1 MNAKQTFRFPG
12 IRQAMDGNAAVVMC
26 ERESSDAAGAY
37 PITPS
42 TQMGEYWAEEAAKG
56 HINISGRPLIFI
68 EPEGEHAAA
77 AVTAGLSMT
86 GLRATNF
93 SSGQGIA
100 YMHESL
106 YAAVGKRLTYVLN
119 MGCRAM
125 TKSTLN
131 VHAGHD
137 DYHCIDDTG
146 FFQLFGKSAQ
156 EVCDL
161 NIISHRIA
169 ELALTPG
176 ICAQD
181 GFLTTHLIE
190 SLMLPE
196 RELIATFLGRP
207 DDIIDTPTPAQR
219 ILYGPRRRRIP
230 ELWTVDN
237 PVMIGTVQNQD
248 AYMQSVAAQR
258 PYFFNHIAAI
268 TDQAMEEFHALTGRR
283 YQRVSTYRTS
293 DADYLILGQGSMLVT
308 AEAVADYLRE
318 TRKIKVGVV
327 NLTMFRP
334 FPGELLGS
342 LLQGRKGVAVL
353 ERVDQPLAMDLPLM
367 REVRA
372 ALGRCVEN
380 GNAANRSVAHE
391 GYASYRKPEDMPPL
405 YSGSFGLGSRDLQPE
420 GLIGAIENMLPTGGH
435 RKFFYLSIDFVH
447 DRAFTPKQEIHQI
460 QVADAYPG
468 LKELAVHGSENP
480 NLMPKDSIT
489 VRFHSVGG
497 WGAITT
503 GKNLAMTL
511 FDLLGYHIKAN
522 PKYGSEKKGQPT
534 TYYLSAAPEPIRIN
548 CDYLFVDVVLSPD
561 PNVFLHSN
569 PLAGLK
575 RGGVFILQSAFTDPQ
590 EVWAQIPEKFQRIVI
605 DNDIRL
611 YYLDAF
617 KIAREEATDTE
628 LQFRMQGNAFQGAFF
643 AASPV
648 MSQAKLTD
656 QALFQAIRSQL
667 EHKFGAKGA
676 RVVEDNVR
684 VVRRGF
690 DEVREVTDKQLQT
703 APAALRKAP
712 DVPPVLMRQVAS
724 ATPTTDIHRFWEQT
738 GTFYATGRGND
749 NLADP
754 FIGLSFIP
762 ATTALFRDMTGVR
775 FEHPEW
781 IPANCTA
788 CGSCYTIC
796 PDSAIP
802 GLVQPVL
809 AVLETAMQ
817 KVVESGQP
825 AKHLPRAI
833 RSLDQKLRTHLA
845 DGMARPD
852 VGRMLDLAIEELIT
866 ASTLEVAE
874 KANLADELESLRAAI
889 GDFAFATPQPFWTA
903 RERKQKGSGG
913 LLAITVNPY
922 ACKGCMECVKVCHD
936 DALRP
941 VKQTPET
948 VDRLR
953 RNWDFWQQLPTTPPD
968 FIRIENLDEGIG
980 ALHTLLLDKK
990 NYMGMVGGD
999 GACLGCGEKTVV
1011 HLFVAT
1017 AEALMQPRVAKQM
1030 AKIDDLI
1037 ARLDQHIRLK
1047 LASTIDLS
1055 DDARVASALDTLKD
1069 HDVTLASFS
1078 EKLDERH
1085 AGQTIDPDWLRWTS
1099 QLIAKL
1105 RHLRWQYAEG
1115 TGRRGRSSMGIVNS
1129 TGCTSVWG
1137 STYPFNPY
1145 PFPWTNH
1152 LFQDSPSMAMGIFE
1166 GHMARMAEGFAA
1178 IRMAELELAGGY
1190 RKDKH
1195 GEFFTYFNWK
1205 QFSDEEFHL
1214 CPPVVSIGGDGA
1226 MYDIGFQNL
1235 SRMMMSGKPIKVLV
1249 LDTQLYSNTGGQAC
1263 TSGFTGQ
1270 VSDMAQHGKAF
1281 QGKEEVRKEIALIG
1295 MAHRTTYIAQ
1305 GTTANTSHLIES
1317 FVEGLNARR
1326 PALFNIYSPCMPEH
1340 GIGDDLAEHQSK
1352 LAVES
1357 RAYPLLRYNPDK
1369 GDLPEECFN
1378 LEGNPAADED
1388 WPTYTLKY
1396 QDEYGAPA
1404 EMEVPL
1410 TFADF
1415 AITEGRFRKQ
1425 FRTVPRDAWND
1436 NMIPLAEYLEAGA
1449 DDREGKFPFIWAVD
1463 RKNRLIR
1470 VIPAAP
1476 LVRSCEDR
1484 RQFWRMLKALAGIR
1498 PPVDTTAIAEQARS
1512 EFAQSIAS
1520 QLVALAASGG
1530 IFGGSTAP
1538 ALPPADAAAPIAV
1551 KLGADP
1557 SPAVAVAQP
1566 APATVAVNGDTPAGA
1581 WIESALCTSCDECM
1595 RINSKIFA
1603 YNANKQ
1609 AFVKDPHGGPFRDLV
1624 RAAEKCTAQIIHPGM
1639 PLNPAEKDLDKLIK
1653 RAAKYN

>member
-1 MNAKQTFRFPG
+1 MNGKQSFRYPG
-12 IRQAMDGNAAVVMC
+12 VRQAMDGNTAVVMC

-42 TQMGEYWAEEAAKG
+42 TQMGEYWAEESAKG

-190 SLMLPE
+190 SLLLPE
-196 RELIATFLGRP
+196 RELILEYLGRP

-258 PYFFNHIAAI
+258 PYFFAHIAGI
-268 TDQAMEEFHALTGRR
+268 TDQAMAEFYALTGRR
-283 YQRVSTYRTS
+283 YQRVSTYRAE
-293 DADYLILGQGSMLVT
+293 DAEYLILGMGSMLVT
-308 AEAVADYLRE
+308 AEVVADYLRE
-318 TRKIKVGVV
+318 TRKLKVGVV

-334 FPGELLGS
+334 FPGEVLGT
-342 LLQGRKGVAVL
+342 LLQGRKGVTVL
-353 ERVDQPLAMDLPLM
+353 ERVDQPLAEDLPLM
-367 REVRA
+367 RELRA
-372 ALGRCVEN
+372 SLGRCVEN
-380 GNAANRSVAHE
+380 GRSGVVHE
-391 GYASYRKPEDMPPL
+391 GYASYKKAEDMPPL

-420 GLIGAIENMLPTGGH
+420 GLIGAVENMLPNGGK

-447 DRAFTPKQEIHQI
+447 DKAYTPKQEIHQI

-468 LKELAVHGSENP
+468 LKALAVHGSENP
-480 NLMPKDSIT
+480 NLMPKNSIT

-534 TYYLSAAPEPIRIN
+534 TYYLAAAPEPIRVN
-548 CDYLFVDVVLSPD
+548 CDYFYVDVVLSPD
-561 PNVFLHSN
+561 PNVFQHSN

-575 RGGVFILQSAFTDPQ
+575 RGGVFILQSAHTDPA
-590 EVWAQIPEKFQRIVI
+590 EVWQQIPEKFQRILI
-605 DNDIRL
+605 DNEIHL

-617 KIAREEATDTE
+617 KIAREEATDIE

-643 AASPV
+643 AASPL
-648 MSQAKLTD
+648 MGQAKLTD
-656 QALFQAIRSQL
+656 QSLFQAIRSQL
-667 EHKFGAKGA
+667 EHKFGTKGA

-690 DEVREVTDKQLQT
+690 DEVKEIKDKKISA
-703 APAALRKAP
+703 APLSVRKAP
-712 DVPPVLMRQVAS
+712 DVPMVLQRQVAAS
-724 ATPTTDIHRFWEQT
+724 TATTDIHRFWEQT

-781 IPANCTA
+781 QPQNCTA
-788 CGSCYTIC
+788 CGACYTIC

-802 GLVQPVL
+802 GLVHSVL
-809 AVLETAMQ
+809 AVLETAMK
-817 KVVESGQP
+817 KVIANGQS
-825 AKHLPRAI
+825 AKQLPRAI
-833 RSLDQKLRTHLA
+833 RTLDQKLRAKLG
-845 DGMARPD
+845 DGLDRPN
-852 VGRMLDLAIEELIT
+852 VGKMLDGAIEELL
-866 ASTLEVAE
+866 AAYPLENSEKKELAE
-874 KANLADELESLRAAI
+874 ELNSLRTAL

-903 RERKQKGSGG
+903 REKKQKGSGG
-913 LLAITVNPY
+913 LLSITVNPY
-922 ACKGCMECVKVCHD
+922 ACKGCMECVKVCND
-936 DALRP
+936 NALKP
-941 VKQTPET
+941 VTQTPEST
-948 VDRLR
+948 EKLR
-953 RNWDFWQQLPTTPPD
+953 RNWDLWQSLPTTAPE
-968 FIRIENLDEGIG
+968 FIRIDSLDEGIG

-1017 AEALMQPRVAKQM
+1017 AEALMQPRVARQIE
-1030 AKIDDLI
+1030 KIDDLI
-1037 ARLDQHIRLK
+1037 SRLDQHTRLK
-1047 LASTIDLS
+1047 LAATLDLS
-1055 DDARVASALDTLKD
+1055 DDARVANALDHL
-1069 HDVTLASFS
+1069 HNADVTLASFS
-1078 EKLDERH
+1078 EQLDARH
-1085 AGQTIDPDWLRWTS
+1085 AGKTIDPEWLRWVS

-1105 RHLRWQYAEG
+1105 KHLRWQYTDGA
-1115 TGRRGRSSMGIVNS
+1115 GRRGRSSMGIVNS
-1129 TGCTSVWG
+1129 TGCTSVWA

-1166 GHMARMAEGFAA
+1166 GHMSRMAEGFAA
-1178 IRMAELELAGGY
+1178 IRMAELELDSGY
-1190 RKDKH
+1190 RKEKH
-1195 GEFFTYFNWK
+1195 AEFFTYFNWK
-1205 QFSDEEFHL
+1205 QFSEEEFHL

-1249 LDTQLYSNTGGQAC
+1249 LDTQVYSNTGGQAC

-1270 VSDMAQHGKAF
+1270 VSDMAQFGKAF
-1281 QGKEEVRKEIALIG
+1281 HGKEEIRKEIALIG
-1295 MAHRTTYIAQ
+1295 MAHRTTFIAQ

-1340 GIGDDLAEHQSK
+1340 GIADDLAEFQSK

-1357 RAYPLLRYNPDK
+1357 RAYPILRYNPDK
-1369 GDLPEECFN
+1369 GNLPEECLN
-1378 LEGNPAADED
+1378 LDGNPSLDDD

-1396 QDEYGAPA
+1396 QDETGAPG
-1404 EMEVPL
+1404 EMEVPM

-1415 AITEGRFRKQ
+1415 AMTEGRFRKQ

-1436 NMIPLAEYLEAGA
+1436 NMVLLTEYLEAEP
-1449 DDREGKFPFIWAVD
+1449 DDREGKFPYIWAVNK
-1463 RKNRLIR
+1463 KNKLIR
-1470 VIPAAP
+1470 VIPAEP
-1476 LVRSCEDR
+1476 LVRACEDR
-1484 RQFWRMLKALAGIR
+1484 RHFWRLLKSLAGVR
-1498 PPVDTTAIAEQARS
+1498 PAVDTTAIADQARS
-1512 EFAQSIAS
+1512 EFAQSIAA
-1520 QLVALAASGG
+1520 QLLEMVANGTLLGD
-1530 IFGGSTAP
+1530 GSAP
-1538 ALPPADAAAPIAV
+1538 APIAV
-1551 KLGADP
+1551 KALAAP
-1557 SPAVAVAQP
+1557 VPTATAAAP
-1566 APATVAVNGDTPAGA
+1566 APAAAPAEASATP
-1581 WIESALCTSCDECM
+1581 WIESSMCTSCDECM
-1595 RINSKIFA
+1595 RINNRIFA
-1603 YNANKQ
+1603 YNENKQ
-1609 AFVKDPHGGPFRDLV
+1609 AFIKNPKGGPYRDLV
-1624 RAAEKCTAQIIHPGM
+1624 KAAEKCTAQVIHPGQPM
-1639 PLNPAEKDLDKLIK
+1639 DPSEKDLDKLVK

>member
-1 MNAKQTFRFPG
+1 MNGKQSFRYPG
-12 IRQAMDGNAAVVMC
+12 VRQAMDGNTAVVMC

-190 SLMLPE
+190 SLLLPE
-196 RELIATFLGRP
+196 RELIAEYLGRP

-219 ILYGPRRRRIP
+219 ILYGPQRRRIP

-258 PYFFNHIAAI
+258 PYFFAHIAGI
-268 TDQAMEEFHALTGRR
+268 TDQAMAEFYALTGRR
-283 YQRVSTYRTS
+283 YQRVSTYRVE
-293 DADYLILGQGSMLVT
+293 DAEYLILGMGSMLVT
-308 AEAVADYLRE
+308 AEVVADYLRE
-318 TRKIKVGVV
+318 TRKLKVGVV

-334 FPGELLGS
+334 FPGDVLGT
-342 LLQGRKGVAVL
+342 LLQGRKGVTVL
-353 ERVDQPLAMDLPLM
+353 ERVDQPLAEDLPLI

-380 GNAANRSVAHE
+380 GRSGVVHE
-391 GYASYRKPEDMPPL
+391 GYASYKKAEDMPPL

-420 GLIGAIENMLPTGGH
+420 GLIGAIENMLPNGGK

-447 DRAFTPKQEIHQI
+447 DKAFTPKQEIHQI

-468 LKELAVHGSENP
+468 LKALAVHGSENP
-480 NLMPKDSIT
+480 NLMPKNSIT

-534 TYYLSAAPEPIRIN
+534 TYYLAAAPEPIRVN
-548 CDYLFVDVVLSPD
+548 CDYFYVDVVLSPD

-575 RGGVFILQSAFTDPQ
+575 RGGVFILQSAHTDPAD
-590 EVWAQIPEKFQRIVI
+590 VWQQIPEKFQRILI
-605 DNDIRL
+605 DNEIHL

-617 KIAREEATDTE
+617 KIAREEATDIE

-643 AASPV
+643 AASPL
-648 MSQAKLTD
+648 MGQAKLTD
-656 QALFQAIRSQL
+656 QNLFQAIRMQL
-667 EHKFGAKGA
+667 EHKFGTKGA

-690 DEVREVTDKQLQT
+690 DEVKEITEKKISS
-703 APAALRKAP
+703 APLTVRKAP
-712 DVPPVLMRQVAS
+712 DVPMVLQRQVPA
-724 ATPTTDIHRFWEQT
+724 ATATTDIHRFWEQT

-781 IPANCTA
+781 VPANCTA
-788 CGSCYTIC
+788 CGACYTIC

-802 GLVQPVL
+802 GLVHSVL
-809 AVLETAMQ
+809 AVLETAMK
-817 KVVESGQP
+817 KVIANGQP
-825 AKHLPRAI
+825 AKQLPRAI
-833 RSLDQKLRTHLA
+833 RTLDQKLRAKLG
-845 DGMARPD
+845 DGLDRPD
-852 VGRMLDLAIEELIT
+852 VGKMLDAAIEELL
-866 ASTLEVAE
+866 AAYPLANAE
-874 KANLADELESLRAAI
+874 KTELTEELHNLRAAV

-903 RERKQKGSGG
+903 REKKQKGSGG
-913 LLAITVNPY
+913 LLSITVNPF
-922 ACKGCMECVKVCHD
+922 ACKGCMECVKVCND
-936 DALRP
+936 NALKP
-941 VKQTPET
+941 VTQTPASTEK
-948 VDRLR
+948 LR
-953 RNWDFWQQLPTTPPD
+953 RNWDLWQNLPTTAPE
-968 FIRIENLDEGIG
+968 FIRIDSLDEGIG

-1017 AEALMQPRVAKQM
+1017 AEALMQPRVARQIE
-1030 AKIDDLI
+1030 KIDDLI
-1037 ARLDQHIRLK
+1037 ARLDQHTRLK
-1047 LASTIDLS
+1047 LAATIDLS
-1055 DDARVASALDTLKD
+1055 DDARVANALDHL
-1069 HDVTLASFS
+1069 HNADVTLASFS
-1078 EKLDERH
+1078 EQLDSRH
-1085 AGQTIDPDWLRWTS
+1085 AGKTIDPEWLRWVS

-1105 RHLRWQYAEG
+1105 KHLRWQYTDGA
-1115 TGRRGRSSMGIVNS
+1115 GRRGRSSMGIVNS
-1129 TGCTSVWG
+1129 TGCTSVWA

-1178 IRMAELELAGGY
+1178 VRMAEIELDGGY
-1190 RKDKH
+1190 RKEKQ

-1205 QFSDEEFHL
+1205 QFTDEEFHL

-1249 LDTQLYSNTGGQAC
+1249 LDTQVYSNTGGQAC

-1270 VSDMAQHGKAF
+1270 VSDMAQYGKAF
-1281 QGKEEVRKEIALIG
+1281 HGKEEIRKEIALIG
-1295 MAHRTTYIAQ
+1295 MAHRTTFIAQ

-1340 GIGDDLAEHQSK
+1340 GIADDLAEFQSK

-1357 RAYPLLRYNPDK
+1357 RAYPILRYNPDK
-1369 GDLPEECFN
+1369 GNLPEECLN
-1378 LEGNPAADED
+1378 LDGNPSLDDD

-1396 QDEYGAPA
+1396 QDETGAPG
-1404 EMEVPL
+1404 EMEVPM

-1415 AITEGRFRKQ
+1415 AMTEGRFRKQ
-1425 FRTVPRDAWND
+1425 FRTVPRDAWNE
-1436 NMIPLAEYLEAGA
+1436 NMVPLAEYLEFEA
-1449 DDREGKFPFIWAVD
+1449 DDREGKFPYIWAVNK
-1463 RKNRLIR
+1463 KNKLIR

-1476 LVRSCEDR
+1476 LVHSCEDR
-1484 RQFWRMLKALAGIR
+1484 RHFWRLLKSLAGVR
-1498 PPVDTTAIAEQARS
+1498 PAVDTTAIAEQARS
-1512 EFAQSIAS
+1512 EFAQSIAA
-1520 QLVALAASGG
+1520 QLLEMVANGTLLGDGAAPAPLAAK
-1530 IFGGSTAP
+1530 P
-1538 ALPPADAAAPIAV
+1538 A
-1551 KLGADP
+1551 
-1557 SPAVAVAQP
+1557 AVAVAA
-1566 APATVAVNGDTPAGA
+1566 APAAAVAIAAAPAEASSTP
-1581 WIESALCTSCDECM
+1581 WIESAMCTSCDECI
-1595 RINSKIFA
+1595 RINNRIFA
-1603 YNANKQ
+1603 YNENKQ
-1609 AFVKDPHGGPFRDLV
+1609 AFVKNAKGGPYRDLV
-1624 RAAEKCTAQIIHPGM
+1624 KAAEKCTAQVIHPGL
-1639 PLNPAEKDLDKLIK
+1639 PLDPSEKDLDKLVK

>member
-1 MNAKQTFRFPG
+1 MSANQTFPFPG
-12 IRQAMDGNAAVVMC
+12 VRQAMDGNTAVIMC
-26 ERESSDAAGAY
+26 ERESTDAAGAY

-42 TQMGEYWAEEAAKG
+42 TQMGEYWAEEAANG

-146 FFQLFGKSAQ
+146 FFQVFGKSAQ

-190 SLMLPE
+190 SILLPE
-196 RELIATFLGRP
+196 RELIASYLGRP

-248 AYMQSVAAQR
+248 SYMQSVASQR
-258 PYFFNHIAAI
+258 PYFFAHIASI
-268 TDQAMEEFHALTGRR
+268 TDQAMDAFYALTGRR
-283 YQRVSTYRTS
+283 YRRVSTYKTE

-308 AEAVADYLRE
+308 AEAVADFLRE

-334 FPGELLGS
+334 FPGEMLGG
-342 LLQGRKGVAVL
+342 LLQGRKGVVVL
-353 ERVDQPLAMDLPLM
+353 ERVDQPLAEDLPLI

-372 ALGRCVEN
+372 ALSRCIEN
-380 GNAANRSVAHE
+380 GISTNGSPVHE
-391 GYASYRKPEDMPPL
+391 HYASYRKLEDLPPL

-420 GLIGAIENMLPTGGH
+420 GLIGAIENMLPTGGR

-447 DRAFTPKQEIHQI
+447 DKPFTPKQEIHQI

-468 LKELAVHGSENP
+468 LKQLAVHGSENP
-480 NLMPKDSIT
+480 DLMPRNSIT

-511 FDLLGYHIKAN
+511 YELLGYHIKAN

-534 TYYLSAAPEPIRIN
+534 TYYLAAAPEPIRIN
-548 CDYLFVDVVLSPD
+548 CEYFHVDVVLSPD
-561 PNVFLHSN
+561 PNVFQHSN

-575 RGGVFILQSAFTDPQ
+575 RGGVFVMQSSLTDPQ
-590 EVWAQIPEKFQRIVI
+590 EVWAQIPEKFQRII
-605 DNDIRL
+605 LDNEIHF

-628 LQFRMQGNAFQGAFF
+628 LQYRMQGNAFQGAFF
-643 AASPV
+643 AASPL
-648 MSQAKLTD
+648 MAQSKLNE
-656 QALFQAIRSQL
+656 QELLEAIRAQL

-690 DEVREVTDKQLQT
+690 DEVKEVLAKQLQA
-703 APAALRKAP
+703 APPALRKVA
-712 DVPPVLMRQVAS
+712 DVPLVLQRQPAS
-724 ATPTTDIHRFWEQT
+724 STPTTDIHRFWEQT
-738 GTFYATGRGND
+738 GSFYASGRGDD

-754 FIGLSFIP
+754 FIGLGFIP
-762 ATTALFRDMTGVR
+762 ATTSIFRDMTGVR

-781 IPANCTA
+781 VPENCTA

-802 GLVQPVL
+802 GLVNPILSVF
-809 AVLETAMQ
+809 ETAV
-817 KVVESGQP
+817 KRLVASG
-825 AKHLPRAI
+825 KSTRHLPKAI
-833 RSLDQKLRTHLA
+833 RALEPKLRARLG
-845 DGMARPD
+845 DGLARPN
-852 VGRMLDLAIEELIT
+852 VGSSLDLAIRDLLASSPTESTELPEL
-866 ASTLEVAE
+866 AAE
-874 KANLADELESLRAAI
+874 LNDLRATL
-889 GDFAFATPQPFWTA
+889 GDFAFATPKSFWTA
-903 RERKQKGSGG
+903 MERSNKGSGG
-913 LLAITVNPY
+913 LLSITVNPY
-922 ACKGCMECVKVCHD
+922 TCKGCMECIKVCND

-941 VKQTPET
+941 VTQTPESVT
-948 VDRLR
+948 RLR
-953 RNWDFWQQLPTTPPD
+953 RNWDLWQSLPTTSPE
-968 FIRIENLDEGIG
+968 FIKIDNLDEGIG
-980 ALHTLLLDKK
+980 VLHTLLLDKK

-1017 AEALMQPRVAKQM
+1017 AEALMQPRVARQIK
-1030 AKIDDLI
+1030 KLDDLI

-1047 LASTIDLS
+1047 LADTLDLS
-1055 DDARVASALDTLKD
+1055 DHGQIASALDNLKNA
-1069 HDVTLASFS
+1069 DVTLASLS

-1085 AGQTIDPDWLRWTS
+1085 AGKTIDPEWLRWAS
-1099 QLIAKL
+1099 QLVAKL
-1105 RHLRWQYAEG
+1105 KHLRWQYTDG
-1115 TGRRGRSSMGIVNS
+1115 VGNRGRSSMGIVNS
-1129 TGCTSVWG
+1129 TGCTSVWA

-1166 GHMARMAEGFAA
+1166 GHMSRMAEGFAA
-1178 IRMAELELAGGY
+1178 VRMAEIELESGY
-1190 RKDKH
+1190 RKEKH
-1195 GEFFTYFNWK
+1195 AEFFTYFNWK
-1205 QFSDEEFHL
+1205 QFTDQEFHL

-1270 VSDMAQHGKAF
+1270 VSDMAQYGKAF
-1281 QGKEEVRKEIALIG
+1281 KGKEEVRKEIALIG
-1295 MAHRTTYIAQ
+1295 MAHRTSYVMQ
-1305 GTTANTSHLIES
+1305 GTSANTSHLIES
-1317 FVEGLNARR
+1317 FVEGLNARI
-1326 PALFNIYSPCMPEH
+1326 PALFNVYSPCMPEH

-1357 RAYPLLRYNPDK
+1357 RAYPLIRYNPEK
-1369 GDLPEECFN
+1369 GELPEECFN
-1378 LEGNPAADED
+1378 LEANPEIDQD
-1388 WPTYTLKY
+1388 WPTYTLNFE
-1396 QDEYGAPA
+1396 DENGQTGK
-1404 EMEVPL
+1404 MEVPL

-1436 NMIPLAEYLEAGA
+1436 NMIPLVDYLALAEA
-1449 DDREGKFPFIWAVD
+1449 DREGKFPYIWAVN

-1470 VIPAAP
+1470 VVPAEP

-1484 RQFWRMLKALAGIR
+1484 RHFWRMLKSLAGLR
-1498 PPVDTTAIAEQARS
+1498 PTVDTAAIAEQARS
-1512 EFAQSIAS
+1512 DFAQALTA
-1520 QLVALAASGG
+1520 QLLEMAASGKLLAG
-1530 IFGGSTAP
+1530 VVT
-1538 ALPPADAAAPIAV
+1538 ALPQKP
-1551 KLGADP
+1551 L
-1557 SPAVAVAQP
+1557 AQIETPTVP
-1566 APATVAVNGDTPAGA
+1566 APAEASGVA
-1581 WIESALCTSCDECM
+1581 WIESDLCTSCDECA
-1595 RINSKIFA
+1595 RINKNIFA
-1603 YNANKQ
+1603 YNENKQ
-1609 AFVKDPHGGPFRDLV
+1609 AYVKNPKGGPFRDLV
-1624 RAAEKCTAQIIHPGM
+1624 RAAEKCTVSIIHPGQ
-1639 PLNPAEKDLDKLIK
+1639 PQDPTEKDLENLLQ

>member
-1 MNAKQTFRFPG
+1 MNGKQSFRYPG
-12 IRQAMDGNAAVVMC
+12 VRQAMDGNTAVVMC

-42 TQMGEYWAEEAAKG
+42 TQMGEYWAEESAKG

-190 SLMLPE
+190 SLLLPE
-196 RELIATFLGRP
+196 RELIQEYLGRP

-258 PYFFNHIAAI
+258 PYFFAHIAGL
-268 TDQAMEEFHALTGRR
+268 TDQAMAEFYVLTGRR
-283 YQRVSTYRTS
+283 YQRVSTYRVE
-293 DADYLILGQGSMLVT
+293 DAEYLILGMGSMLVT
-308 AEAVADYLRE
+308 AEVVADYLRE
-318 TRKIKVGVV
+318 TRKLKVGVV

-334 FPGELLGS
+334 FPGEILGA
-342 LLQGRKGVAVL
+342 LLQGRKGVTVL
-353 ERVDQPLAMDLPLM
+353 ERVDQPLAEDLPLI

-380 GNAANRSVAHE
+380 GRSGVVHE
-391 GYASYRKPEDMPPL
+391 GYASYKKAEDMPPL

-420 GLIGAIENMLPTGGH
+420 GLIGAIENMLPNGGK

-447 DRAFTPKQEIHQI
+447 DKAFTPKQEIHQI

-468 LKELAVHGSENP
+468 LKALAVHGSENP
-480 NLMPKDSIT
+480 NLMPKNSIT

-534 TYYLSAAPEPIRIN
+534 TYYLAAAPEPIRVN
-548 CDYLFVDVVLSPD
+548 CDYFYVDVVLSPD

-575 RGGVFILQSAFTDPQ
+575 RGGVFILQSAHTDPAD
-590 EVWAQIPEKFQRIVI
+590 VWQQIPEKFQRILI
-605 DNDIRL
+605 DNEIHL

-617 KIAREEATDTE
+617 KIAREEATDIE

-643 AASPV
+643 AASPL
-648 MSQAKLTD
+648 MGQAKLTD
-656 QALFQAIRSQL
+656 QNLFQAIRSQL
-667 EHKFGAKGA
+667 EHKFGTKGA

-690 DEVREVTDKQLQT
+690 DEVKEITDKKISAT
-703 APAALRKAP
+703 APTARKAP
-712 DVPPVLMRQVAS
+712 DVPMVLQRQVPA
-724 ATPTTDIHRFWEQT
+724 ATATTDIHRFWEQT

-781 IPANCTA
+781 VPENCTA
-788 CGSCYTIC
+788 CGACYTIC

-802 GLVQPVL
+802 GLVHSVL
-809 AVLETAMQ
+809 AVLETAMK
-817 KVVESGQP
+817 KVIANGQP
-825 AKHLPRAI
+825 ARQLPRAI
-833 RSLDQKLRTHLA
+833 RTLDQKLRAKLG
-845 DGMARPD
+845 DGMARPN
-852 VGRMLDLAIEELIT
+852 VGKMLDAAIEELLAAYPLANT
-866 ASTLEVAE
+866 EKTELAE
-874 KANLADELESLRAAI
+874 ELHNLRAAL
-889 GDFAFATPQPFWTA
+889 GDFSFATPQPFWTA
-903 RERKQKGSGG
+903 RERKQQGSGG
-913 LLAITVNPY
+913 LLSITVNPF
-922 ACKGCMECVKVCHD
+922 ACKGCMECVKVCND
-936 DALRP
+936 SALKP
-941 VKQTPET
+941 VKQTAEST
-948 VDRLR
+948 EKLR
-953 RNWDFWQQLPTTPPD
+953 RNWDLWQALPTTAPE
-968 FIRIENLDEGIG
+968 FIRIDSLDEGIG

-1017 AEALMQPRVAKQM
+1017 AEALMQPRVARQIE
-1030 AKIDDLI
+1030 KIDDLI
-1037 ARLDQHIRLK
+1037 ARLDQHTRLK
-1047 LASTIDLS
+1047 LAATIDLS
-1055 DDARVASALDTLKD
+1055 DEARVANALDHL
-1069 HDVTLASFS
+1069 HNADVTLASFS
-1078 EKLDERH
+1078 EQLDARH
-1085 AGQTIDPDWLRWTS
+1085 AGKTIDPDWLRWVS

-1105 RHLRWQYAEG
+1105 KHLRWQYTDGA
-1115 TGRRGRSSMGIVNS
+1115 GRRGRSSMGIVNS
-1129 TGCTSVWG
+1129 TGCTSVWA

-1166 GHMARMAEGFAA
+1166 GHMARMAEGFVAV
-1178 IRMAELELAGGY
+1178 RMAEMELDGGY
-1190 RKDKH
+1190 RKEKH

-1205 QFSDEEFHL
+1205 QFTEEEFHL

-1249 LDTQLYSNTGGQAC
+1249 LDTQVYSNTGGQAC

-1270 VSDMAQHGKAF
+1270 VSDMAQYGKALH
-1281 QGKEEVRKEIALIG
+1281 GKEEIRKEIALIG

-1317 FVEGLNARR
+1317 FVEGLNTRR

-1340 GIGDDLAEHQSK
+1340 GIADDLAEFQSK

-1357 RAYPLLRYNPDK
+1357 RAYPILRYNPDK
-1369 GDLPEECFN
+1369 GNLPEECLN
-1378 LEGNPAADED
+1378 LDGNPSLDDD

-1396 QDEYGAPA
+1396 QDETGAPG
-1404 EMEVPL
+1404 EMEVPM

-1415 AITEGRFRKQ
+1415 AMTEGRFRKQ
-1425 FRTVPRDAWND
+1425 FRTVPRDAWNE
-1436 NMIPLAEYLEAGA
+1436 NMVPLAEYLGFEA
-1449 DDREGKFPFIWAVD
+1449 DDRDGKFPYIWAVNK
-1463 RKNRLIR
+1463 KNKLIR
-1470 VIPAAP
+1470 VIPAEP

-1484 RQFWRMLKALAGIR
+1484 RQFWRLLKSLAGVR
-1498 PPVDTTAIAEQARS
+1498 PPVDATAIAEQARS
-1512 EFAQSIAS
+1512 EFAQSIAA
-1520 QLVALAASGG
+1520 QLLEMVANGTLLG
-1530 IFGGSTAP
+1530 
-1538 ALPPADAAAPIAV
+1538 DAAAPAPITVKSAAAPAAAVAIA
-1551 KLGADP
+1551 AP
-1557 SPAVAVAQP
+1557 SSPAEAS
-1566 APATVAVNGDTPAGA
+1566 TTP
-1581 WIESALCTSCDECM
+1581 WIESAMCTSCDECI
-1595 RINSKIFA
+1595 RINNRIFA
-1603 YNANKQ
+1603 YNENKQ
-1609 AFVKDPHGGPFRDLV
+1609 AFVKNAKGGPYRDLV
-1624 RAAEKCTAQIIHPGM
+1624 KAAEKCTAQIIHPGL
-1639 PLNPAEKDLDKLIK
+1639 PLDPAEKDLEKLVK
-1653 RAAKYN
+1653 RAAKFN

>member
-1 MNAKQTFRFPG
+1 MTAKQTFPFPG
-12 IRQAMDGNAAVVMC
+12 VRQAMDGNTAVIMC

-146 FFQLFGKSAQ
+146 FFQVFGKSAQ

-161 NIISHRIA
+161 NIISHKIA
-169 ELALTPG
+169 EQALTPG

-190 SLMLPE
+190 SILLPE
-196 RELIATFLGRP
+196 RELIAQYLGLP

-248 AYMQSVAAQR
+248 AYMQSVASQR
-258 PYFFNHIAAI
+258 PYFFAHIAAI
-268 TDQAMEEFHALTGRR
+268 TDQAMDDFYALTGRR
-283 YQRVSTYRTS
+283 YRRVSTYKTD

-353 ERVDQPLAMDLPLM
+353 ERVDQPLAEDLPLI

-380 GNAANRSVAHE
+380 GRSASHDN
-391 GYASYRKPEDMPPL
+391 YASYKRLEDMPPL

-420 GLIGAIENMLPTGGH
+420 GLIGAIENMLPTGAQ

-447 DRAFTPKQEIHQI
+447 DKPFTPKQEIHQI

-468 LKELAVHGSENP
+468 LKQLAVHGTENP
-480 NLMPKDSIT
+480 DLMPKNSIT

-511 FDLLGYHIKAN
+511 FELLGYHIKAN

-534 TYYLSAAPEPIRIN
+534 TYYLAAAPDPIRIN
-548 CDYLFVDVVLSPD
+548 CDYFHVDVVLSPD
-561 PNVFLHSN
+561 PNVFQHSN

-575 RGGVFILQSAFTDPQ
+575 RNGVFIMQSSATDQQ
-590 EVWAQIPEKFQRIVI
+590 EVWALIPEKFQRIII
-605 DNDIRL
+605 DNQIHF
-611 YYLDAF
+611 YFLDAF

-628 LQFRMQGNAFQGAFF
+628 LQYRMQGNAFQGAFF
-643 AASPV
+643 AASPL
-648 MSQAKLTD
+648 MKQANLND
-656 QALFQAIRSQL
+656 QQLFDAIRVQL

-690 DEVREVTDKQLQT
+690 DEVKEVTDKQLHS
-703 APAALRKAP
+703 APPPIRKEA
-712 DVPPVLMRQVAS
+712 DVPLVLQRQPAS
-724 ATPTTDIHRFWEQT
+724 STPTTDIHRFWEQT
-738 GTFYATGRGND
+738 GTFYATGRGNE

-754 FIGLSFIP
+754 FIGLGMIP
-762 ATTALFRDMTGVR
+762 AATAIFRDMTGVR

-781 IPANCTA
+781 IPENCTA

-802 GLVQPVL
+802 GLVNPIL
-809 AVLETAMQ
+809 AVFETAI
-817 KVVESGQP
+817 KKLTAAGKSTT
-825 AKHLPRAI
+825 HLPRAI
-833 RSLDQKLRTHLA
+833 RALEPKLRARLG
-845 DGMARPD
+845 DGLARPN
-852 VGRMLDLAIEELIT
+852 VGASLDLAIQDLL
-866 ASTLEVAE
+866 ASTTSDSAETLELTAE
-874 KANLADELESLRAAI
+874 LNDFRAAL

-903 RERKQKGSGG
+903 MERTKKGSGG
-913 LLAITVNPY
+913 LLSITVNPY
-922 ACKGCMECVKVCHD
+922 TCKGCMECIKVCND

-941 VKQTPET
+941 VTQTPAS
-948 VDRLR
+948 VAKLR
-953 RNWDFWQQLPTTPPD
+953 RNWDLWQSLPTTSPE
-968 FIRIENLDEGIG
+968 FIRIDNLDEGIG
-980 ALHTLLLDKK
+980 ALHTLLLDKQ

-1017 AEALMQPRVAKQM
+1017 AEALMQPRVAKQIQ
-1030 AKIDDLI
+1030 KLDTLI
-1037 ARLDQHIRLK
+1037 TNLDQHMRLK
-1047 LASTIDLS
+1047 LASTLDLS
-1055 DDARVASALDTLKD
+1055 DNTRVASALDSLKNS
-1069 HDVTLASFS
+1069 DVTLASFS
-1078 EKLDERH
+1078 ETLDHRH
-1085 AGQTIDPDWLRWTS
+1085 AGKTIDPEWLRWVS

-1105 RHLRWQYAEG
+1105 KHLRWQYTDG
-1115 TGRRGRSSMGIVNS
+1115 VGRRGRSSMGIVNS
-1129 TGCTSVWG
+1129 TGCTSVWA

-1166 GHMARMAEGFAA
+1166 GHMSRMAEGFAA
-1178 IRMAELELAGGY
+1178 IRMAEIELEGGY
-1190 RKDKH
+1190 KKDKH
-1195 GEFFTYFNWK
+1195 KDFFTYFNWK
-1205 QFSDEEFHL
+1205 QFTDEEFHL

-1295 MAHRTTYIAQ
+1295 MAHRTTYVMQ

-1317 FVEGLNARR
+1317 FVQGLNARI
-1326 PALFNIYSPCMPEH
+1326 PALFNVYSPCMPEH

-1357 RAYPLLRYNPDK
+1357 RAYPLIRYNPDK
-1369 GDLPEECFN
+1369 GSLPEECFD
-1378 LEGNPAADED
+1378 LEGNPSIEND

-1396 QDEYGAPA
+1396 EDESGDPG
-1404 EMEVPL
+1404 EMELPL

-1436 NMIPLAEYLEAGA
+1436 NMIPLVEYLEL
-1449 DDREGKFPFIWAVD
+1449 DNSDREGKFPFIWAVN

-1470 VIPAAP
+1470 VVPAAP

-1484 RQFWRMLKALAGIR
+1484 RHFWRMLKSLSGLR
-1498 PPVDTTAIAEQARS
+1498 PTIDTTAIAEQARS
-1512 EFAQSIAS
+1512 EFART
-1520 QLVALAASGG
+1520 LAAQLLGMATS
-1530 IFGGSTAP
+1530 P
-1538 ALPPADAAAPIAV
+1538 VVEVPP
-1551 KLGADP
+1551 
-1557 SPAVAVAQP
+1557 Q
-1566 APATVAVNGDTPAGA
+1566 DTPVEPGEASMP
-1581 WIESALCTSCDECM
+1581 WIETALCTSCDECT
-1595 RINSKIFA
+1595 RINKNIFS
-1603 YNANKQ
+1603 YNEHKQ
-1609 AFVKDPHGGPFRDLV
+1609 AFIKNPKGGPYRDLV
-1624 RAAEKCTAQIIHPGM
+1624 RAAEKCTASIIHPGL
-1639 PLNPAEKDLDKLIK
+1639 PLDPTEKELDKLVK
-1653 RAAKYN
+1653 RAARYN

>member
-1 MNAKQTFRFPG
+1 MNSKQTFRFPG
-12 IRQAMDGNAAVVMC
+12 VRQAMDGNTAVIMC
-26 ERESSDAAGAY
+26 ERESTDAAGAY

-42 TQMGEYWAEEAAKG
+42 TQMGEYWAEESAKG
-56 HINISGRPLIFI
+56 HINISGRPLIFV

-137 DYHCIDDTG
+137 DYHCVDDTG

-169 ELALTPG
+169 EMSLTPG

-190 SLMLPE
+190 SLVLPE
-196 RELIATFLGRP
+196 RELIAEYLGKP

-230 ELWTVDN
+230 EIWTVDN
-237 PVMIGTVQNQD
+237 PVMVGIVQNQD

-258 PYFFNHIAAI
+258 PYFFDHIQAI
-268 TDQAMEEFHALTGRR
+268 TDQAMEDFYALTGRR
-283 YQRVSTYRTS
+283 YARVSTYRTE
-293 DADYLILGQGSMLVT
+293 DAEYLILGQGSMIVT
-308 AEAVADYLRE
+308 AEVVADYLRE
-318 TRKIKVGVV
+318 TRKLKVGVV

-334 FPGELLGS
+334 FPGELLGAI
-342 LLQGRKGVAVL
+342 LQGRKGVAVL
-353 ERVDQPLAMDLPLM
+353 ERVDQPLAQDLPLM
-367 REVRA
+367 RELRA
-372 ALGRCVEN
+372 ALNRCVEN
-380 GNAANRSVAHE
+380 GKASNGASPYP
-391 GYASYRKPEDMPPL
+391 GYVPYRKADDMPPL

-420 GLIGAIENMLPTGGH
+420 GLIGAVENMLPNGGH
-435 RKFFYLSIDFVH
+435 RKFFYLSIDFIR
-447 DRAFTPKQEIHQI
+447 DKAYTPKQEIHQI

-468 LKELAVHGSENP
+468 LKQLAVHGSENP

-534 TYYLSAAPEPIRIN
+534 TYYLSAAPEPIRVN
-548 CDYLFVDVVLSPD
+548 CDYFYVDVVLSPD

-575 RGGVFILQSAFTDPQ
+575 RGGVFILQSAHTDPA
-590 EVWAQIPEKFQRIVI
+590 EVWAQIPEKFQRILI
-605 DNDIRL
+605 DNEIHL

-617 KIAREEATDTE
+617 KIAREEATDPE

-648 MSQAKLTD
+648 MAQAKLTD
-656 QALFQAIRSQL
+656 QTLFAAIRQQL
-667 EHKFGAKGA
+667 EHKFGSKGA

-690 DEVREVTDKQLQT
+690 DEVLEVKTKQI
-703 APAALRKAP
+703 APPAAGARKAP
-712 DVPPVLMRQVAS
+712 DVPLVLHRQAPA
-724 ATPTTDIHRFWEQT
+724 ATALTDIHRFWEQT

-762 ATTALFRDMTGVR
+762 ATTGLFRDMTGVR

-781 IPANCTA
+781 VAANCTA
-788 CGSCYTIC
+788 CGNCYTIC

-802 GLVQPVL
+802 GLVTPVL
-809 AVLETAMQ
+809 TVLETAMK
-817 KVVESGQP
+817 KVIASGEP
-825 AKHLPRAI
+825 GKHLPRAI
-833 RSLDQKLRTHLA
+833 RTIDQKVRAKLG
-845 DGMARPD
+845 DGLARPD
-852 VGRMLDLAIEELIT
+852 VGKLLDAAIEEVIGSYPLQSQDKEDLT
-866 ASTLEVAE
+866 A
-874 KANLADELESLRAAI
+874 ELKSLRAAI

-903 RERKQKGSGG
+903 REKKQKGSGG
-913 LLAITVNPY
+913 LLSITVSPL
-922 ACKGCMECVKVCHD
+922 ACKGCMECVKVCND

-948 VDRLR
+948 VERLR
-953 RNWDFWQQLPTTPPD
+953 RNWDFWQALPTTPPE
-968 FIRIENLDEGIG
+968 FIRIDSLDEGIG
-980 ALHTLLLDKK
+980 ALHTLLLDKQ
-990 NYMGMVGGD
+990 NYMGITGGD

-1017 AEALMQPRVAKQM
+1017 AEALMQPRVAKQV
-1030 AKIDDLI
+1030 ARIDDLI
-1037 ARLDQHIRLK
+1037 ARLDQHTRLK
-1047 LASTIDLS
+1047 LAATLDLS
-1055 DDARVASALDTLKD
+1055 DEARVANALDHLKNA
-1069 HDVTLASFS
+1069 DVTLASFS
-1078 EKLDERH
+1078 EQLDERH
-1085 AGQTIDPDWLRWTS
+1085 AGKTLDPEWLRWVS

-1105 RHLRWQYAEG
+1105 KHLRWQYTEG
-1115 TGRRGRSSMGIVNS
+1115 AGRRGRASMGIINS
-1129 TGCTSVWG
+1129 TGCSSVWA
-1137 STYPFNPY
+1137 STFPFNPY
-1145 PFPWTNH
+1145 PFPWANH

-1178 IRMAELELAGGY
+1178 VRMAEMELDGGY
-1190 RKDKH
+1190 RAEKH
-1195 GEFFTYFNWK
+1195 GEFFRYFNWR

-1235 SRMMMSGKPIKVLV
+1235 SRMMMSGKPIKVLI
-1249 LDTQLYSNTGGQAC
+1249 LDTQVYSNTGGQAC

-1270 VSDMAQHGKAF
+1270 VSDMAQYGKAF
-1281 QGKEEVRKEIALIG
+1281 QGKEEVRKEIALVA
-1295 MAHRTTYIAQ
+1295 MAHRTTYVAQ
-1305 GTTANTSHLIES
+1305 GSISNTSHLIES
-1317 FVEGLNARR
+1317 FVEGLNARV
-1326 PALFNIYSPCMPEH
+1326 PALFNIYTPCMPEH
-1340 GIGDDLAEHQSK
+1340 GIADDVAEYQSK

-1357 RAYPLLRYNPDK
+1357 RAYPLIRYNPLK
-1369 GDLPEECFN
+1369 GQLPEECFN
-1378 LEGNPAADED
+1378 LDGNPSPELD
-1388 WPTYTLKY
+1388 WPVYTLKY
-1396 QDEYGAPA
+1396 EDENGAA
-1404 EMEVPL
+1404 GQMELPL

-1425 FRTVPRDAWND
+1425 FRTVPRDAWNE
-1436 NMIPLAEYLEAGA
+1436 NMVLLSEYLEMDA
-1449 DDREGKFPFIWAVD
+1449 DDRDGKFPYIWAVN

-1470 VIPAAP
+1470 VIPAQP
-1476 LVRSCEDR
+1476 LVRACEDR
-1484 RQFWRMLKALAGIR
+1484 RQFWRMLKAIAGVR
-1498 PPVDTTAIAEQARS
+1498 EEVDTTAIAEQARAD
-1512 EFAQSIAS
+1512 FAQSIAA
-1520 QLVALAASGG
+1520 QLMEMAANGSLLAGAGPVLPVAAAAVAAKAEPAASAT
-1530 IFGGSTAP
+1530 TA
-1538 ALPPADAAAPIAV
+1538 ATAAAVAEPAAG
-1551 KLGADP
+1551 GA
-1557 SPAVAVAQP
+1557 SE
-1566 APATVAVNGDTPAGA
+1566 TA
-1581 WIESALCTSCDECM
+1581 WIESAMCTSCDECI
-1595 RINSKIFA
+1595 RINNRIFA
-1603 YNANKQ
+1603 YNENKQ
-1609 AFVKDPHGGPFRDLV
+1609 AYIKDPKAGPFRDIV
-1624 RAAEKCTAQIIHPGM
+1624 KAAEKCTAQIIHPGA
-1639 PLNPAEKDLDKLIK
+1639 PQDPKEKDLDKLMK

>member
-1 MNAKQTFRFPG
+1 MSAKQTFRFPG
-12 IRQAMDGNAAVVMC
+12 VRQAMDGNTAVIMC

-42 TQMGEYWAEEAAKG
+42 TQMGEYWAEESAKG

-119 MGCRAM
+119 MGCRAI

-146 FFQLFGKSAQ
+146 FFQVLGKSAQ

-161 NIISHRIA
+161 NIISHKIA
-169 ELALTPG
+169 ELSLTPG

-190 SLMLPE
+190 SLLLPE
-196 RELIATFLGRP
+196 RELIAAYLGRP

-219 ILYGPRRRRIP
+219 VLYGPRRRRIP

-258 PYFFNHIAAI
+258 PFFFDHVAEL
-268 TDQAMEEFHALTGRR
+268 TDQAMEEFYQLTGRR
-283 YQRVSTYRTS
+283 YRRVSTYKCE
-293 DADYLILGQGSMLVT
+293 DADYLILGMGSMLVT

-318 TRKIKVGVV
+318 TRKIKIGVV

-334 FPGELLGS
+334 FPGEMLGS

-353 ERVDQPLAMDLPLM
+353 ERTDQPLAEDLPVM

-372 ALGRCVEN
+372 ALGRCLEN
-380 GNAANRSVAHE
+380 GRNGAPVYE
-391 GYASYRKPEDMPPL
+391 GYASYKKAEDMPPL

-420 GLIGAIENMLPTGGH
+420 GLIGAIENMLPTGGK
-435 RKFFYLSIDFVH
+435 RKFFYLSIDFLR
-447 DRAFTPKQEIHQI
+447 DKPFTPKQEIHQI
-460 QVADAYPG
+460 QVADGYPG
-468 LKELAVHGSENP
+468 LKALAVRGSENP
-480 NLMPKDSIT
+480 NLMPKDSVT

-534 TYYLSAAPEPIRIN
+534 TYYLSAAPEPIRMN
-548 CDYLFVDVVLSPD
+548 CEYFYVDVVLSPD

-575 RGGVFILQSAFTDPQ
+575 RGGVFILQSEHTDPD
-590 EVWAQIPEKFQRIVI
+590 EVWAQIPEKFQQILI
-605 DNDIRL
+605 DNDIHL

-643 AASPV
+643 AAAPV
-648 MSQAKLTD
+648 MAQAKLTD
-656 QALFQAIRSQL
+656 QTLFAAIRSQL
-667 EHKFGAKGA
+667 DHKFGGKGA

-690 DEVREVTDKQLQT
+690 DEVKEIKEKKLR
-703 APAALRKAP
+703 PAAATMKKAA
-712 DVPPVLMRQVAS
+712 DVPLVLQNVVPA
-724 ATPTTDIHRFWEQT
+724 ATSTTDIHRFWEQT
-738 GTFYATGRGND
+738 GTFYASGRGND

-754 FIGLSFIP
+754 FISMSFIP
-762 ATTALFRDMTGVR
+762 ATTSLFRDMTGVR

-781 IPANCTA
+781 VPENCTA
-788 CGSCYTIC
+788 CGNCYTIC

-802 GLVQPVL
+802 GLVHSVL
-809 AVLETAMQ
+809 AVLETGMK
-817 KVVESGQP
+817 KVVSAGLP
-825 AKHLPRAI
+825 SKMLPRAI
-833 RSLDQKLRTHLA
+833 RTLDQKIRARLG
-845 DGMARPD
+845 DGTARPN
-852 VGRMLDLAIEELIT
+852 VSKVLDEAIEDLL
-866 ASTLEVAE
+866 AAYPLESAE
-874 KANLADELESLRAAI
+874 KKDLADELNSLREAI
-889 GDFAFATPQPFWTA
+889 GDFAFATPLPFFTN
-903 RERKQKGSGG
+903 REKKQKGSGG
-913 LLAITVNPY
+913 LLSITVSPF
-922 ACKGCMECVKVCHD
+922 ACKGCMECVKVCND
-936 DALRP
+936 NALKP

-948 VDRLR
+948 VAKLR
-953 RNWDFWQQLPTTPPD
+953 RNWEFWQALPTTAPE
-968 FIRIENLDEGIG
+968 FIRIDSLDEGIG
-980 ALHTLLLDKK
+980 ALHQMLLDKK
-990 NYMGMVGGD
+990 NYMGIVGGD

-1017 AEALMQPRVAKQM
+1017 AEALMQPRVAKQI
-1030 AKIDDLI
+1030 AKIDELI
-1037 ARLDQHIRLK
+1037 ARLDQHTRLK
-1047 LASTIDLS
+1047 LAATLDLS
-1055 DDARVASALDTLKD
+1055 DEDRVASALDNLKN

-1085 AGQTIDPDWLRWTS
+1085 AGKTIDPEWLRWVS

-1105 RHLRWQYAEG
+1105 KHLRWQYTDGA
-1115 TGRRGRSSMGIVNS
+1115 GRRGRSSMGIINS
-1129 TGCTSVWG
+1129 TGCTSVWA

-1166 GHMARMAEGFAA
+1166 GHMARMAEGFSA
-1178 IRMAELELAGGY
+1178 IRMAEIELDGGY
-1190 RKDKH
+1190 RKEKH

-1205 QFSDEEFHL
+1205 QFTEEEFHL

-1249 LDTQLYSNTGGQAC
+1249 LDTQVYSNTGGQAC

-1270 VSDMAQHGKAF
+1270 VSDMAQYGKAF
-1281 QGKEEVRKEIALIG
+1281 HGKEEIRKEIALVG

-1305 GTTANTSHLIES
+1305 GTTANPSHLIES
-1317 FVEGLNARR
+1317 FIEGLNAKR

-1340 GIGDDLAEHQSK
+1340 GIGDDVAEHQSK

-1357 RAYPLLRYNPDK
+1357 RAYPLIRYNPDK
-1369 GDLPEECFN
+1369 GILPEECFN
-1378 LEGNPAADED
+1378 LDGNPSMDDD
-1388 WPTYTLKY
+1388 WPTYSLAY
-1396 QDEYGAPA
+1396 VDEEGNPGR
-1404 EMEVPL
+1404 MDLPM

-1436 NMIPLAEYLEAGA
+1436 NMIPLVEFLELEA
-1449 DDREGKFPFIWAVD
+1449 DDREGKFPYVWAVNK
-1463 RKNRLIR
+1463 KNRLIR
-1470 VIPAAP
+1470 VIPAEPIVKA
-1476 LVRSCEDR
+1476 CEDR
-1484 RQFWRMLKALAGIR
+1484 RAFWRLLKSLAGIR
-1498 PPVDTTAIAEQARS
+1498 PPADTTAIVEQTRT
-1512 EFAQSIAS
+1512 EFAQSIAA
-1520 QLVALAASGG
+1520 QLMEMAQNGSL
-1530 IFGGSTAP
+1530 FGGAAPLAKAIAAP
-1538 ALPPADAAAPIAV
+1538 ATAAPAAAAPAS
-1551 KLGADP
+1551 AAP
-1557 SPAVAVAQP
+1557 APAVAVAE
-1566 APATVAVNGDTPAGA
+1566 APAAAAGGEA
-1581 WIESALCTSCDECM
+1581 WIESAMCTSCDECI
-1595 RINSKIFA
+1595 RINNRIFA
-1603 YNANKQ
+1603 YNENKQ
-1609 AFVKDPHGGPFRDLV
+1609 AYVKNPKGGPFRDLV
-1624 RAAEKCTAQIIHPGM
+1624 KAAEKCTAQIIHPGA
-1639 PLNPAEKDLDKLIK
+1639 PQDPGEKDLDKLIK